1 MLPPPVDIEGTE
13 GTDNSSITKLAW
25 KETEKTVAFLNES
38 KDIPVN
44 LQLTR
49 TGSSNKDAVNA
60 QLTPLTQEE
69 LDAYN
74 TEHKTSYALL
84 PAAYYS
90 LPPTIEVAAD
100 VKQQKVDMTIK
111 NSVKD
116 LTDIN
121 DRQYAVAVRLT
132 AEGCEIKEGYDFL
145 LIQLKAIT
153 PQFSLVE
160 PGGVIGEGDAL
171 IAGITGI

>member
-1 MLPPPVDIEGTE
+1 MDFTECLRSLLPPPVDIEGTE

-90 LPPTIEVAAD
+90 LPP
-100 VKQQKVDMTIK
+100 Q
-111 NSVKD
+111 
-116 LTDIN
+116 
-121 DRQYAVAVRLT
+121 
-132 AEGCEIKEGYDFL
+132 
-145 LIQLKAIT
+145 
-153 PQFSLVE
+153 
-160 PGGVIGEGDAL
+160 
-171 IAGITGI
+171 